1 MRSLLVVACLVLHA
15 ASGHAEPEQRPLSPQ
30 NSLDCLLAAEAAV
43 DRKPGPERFL
53 LQIDSIK
60 RLADRFAYILA
71 IDLRL
76 QLPEAPPVNGREFV
90 LLLDEFA
97 RAPGRLEFVRSQL
110 ENDQRAHE
118 TFLAACLL
126 VTAERLEK
134 QVARRPAAPP

>member
-1 MRSLLVVACLVLHA
+1 MKPPKTAIYAIKAMIYL
-15 ASGHAEPEQRPLSPQ
+15 AEREDPAGRPMAPCHQ
-30 NSLDCLLAAEAAV
+30 IAEE
-43 DRKPGPERFL
+43 GQMPERFL

-76 QLPEAPPVNGREFV
+76 QLPEAPPVNGKEFV

-97 RAPGRLEFVRSQL
+97 RAPGRLAFVRSQL

-134 QVARRPAAPP
+134 QVARRPAASP